1 MAALGHAELVE
12 LVVAL
17 LARVEALEVEK
28 QRLRSDNDRL
38 RAELSKNS
46 GNSSKPPSRDPAV
59 ERSRQAEARRAKRS
73 RDGKVRRPGK
83 QPGGEG
89 TTLAMVENPDEI
101 VVYTPAVCSG
111 CGGSLADAEVTATA
125 RRQVVDLPVVIPT
138 VTEHQAQTRRCACC
152 QATTTASFPDTVRA
166 PVSYGPRVKAVMVY
180 LLARQHIPVERA
192 QEAMADLFGLKIS
205 TGTIDACYA
214 EAGRRLK
221 GFIAALVAFLR
232 TLPVLHAD
240 ETTDRIGTVTCW
252 MHVVST
258 ASYTLIHAS
267 ATRGL
272 EAVRTAGVLIGYRG
286 VIVHDRLALYWKLT
300 AARHGICSAHLLRDL
315 AQAATVATQKTWAE
329 CLAGLLVD
337 INAAC
342 DDARAR
348 GLKTLA
354 PAVRNA
360 FTAKYDQ
367 LVAAA
372 VAANPDPGPGR
383 KRDALARQSYNLAV
397 AFKTHKKPILAFM
410 NNLSVGMTNNQA
422 ERDLRPVKLHRKI
435 SSCFKSQAG
444 AERFAHVRSYLST
457 TRKNDI
463 PAIDALTRLFTG
475 NPWMPP
481 APQAA

>member
-1 MAALGHAELVE
+1 MVE
-12 LVVAL
+12 LVAGL
-17 LARVEALEVEK
+17 LARLETLEVDN
-28 QRLRSDNDRL
+28 QQLRAENQRL
-38 RAELSKNS
+38 RAELAKNS

-83 QPGGEG
+83 QPGGDG
-89 TTLAMVENPDEI
+89 TTLAMVENPDEV
-101 VVYTPAVCSG
+101 VVYAPAVCAG
-111 CGGSLADAEVTATA
+111 CGGSLTDAEVTATVH
-125 RRQVVDLPVVIPT
+125 RQVVDLPVVTPT
-138 VTEHQAQTRRCACC
+138 VTEHQAQTRRCGCC
-152 QATTTASFPDTVRA
+152 NTTTAAAFPDGVRA
-166 PVSYGPRVKAVMVY
+166 PVSYGPRVKAIVVY
-180 LLARQHIPVERA
+180 LLARQHIPVGRA

-205 TGTIDACYA
+205 AGTVDACYA
-214 EAGRRLK
+214 EAGRRLE

-329 CLAGLLVD
+329 GLAGLLVE
-337 INAAC
+337 INTAC
-342 DDARAR
+342 DDARHR

-354 PAVRNA
+354 PAARNA
-360 FTAKYDQ
+360 FNSRYDH

-372 VAANPDPGPGR
+372 LAANPDPPAGR

-397 AFKTHKKPILAFM
+397 AFRTHKKPILAFM
-410 NNLSVGMTNNQA
+410 NNLAVGMTNNQA

-444 AERFAHVRSYLST
+444 AERFAHVRSYLYT

-463 PAIDALTRLFTG
+463 PAIDALTGLFTG

-481 APQAA
+481 VTHAA

>member
-1 MAALGHAELVE
+1 VAGLSQAELVE
-12 LVVAL
+12 LVAGL
-17 LARVEALEVEK
+17 LVRVEALEVDNR
-28 QRLRSDNDRL
+28 QLRAENQRL
-38 RAELSKNS
+38 RAELAKNS
-46 GNSSKPPSRDPAV
+46 GNSSKPPSRDPAA

-89 TTLAMVENPDEI
+89 TTLAMVESPDEVI
-101 VVYTPAVCSG
+101 VHAPHVCAG
-111 CGGSLADAEVTATA
+111 CGGSLAESEVTATA
-125 RRQVVDLPVVIPT
+125 RRQVVDLPVVVPT
-138 VTEHQAQTRRCACC
+138 VTEHQAQSRRCACC
-152 QATTTASFPDTVRA
+152 NTTTTAAFPDGVRA
-166 PVSYGPRVKAVMVY
+166 PVSYGPRVKAIVVY
-180 LLARQHIPVERA
+180 LLARQHIPVGRA

-205 TGTIDACYA
+205 AGTVDACYA

-221 GFIAALVAFLR
+221 GFIAALACLLR

-258 ASYTLIHAS
+258 ATYTLIHAS

-329 CLAGLLVD
+329 GLAVLLVE
-337 INAAC
+337 INTAC

-354 PAVRNA
+354 PATRNA
-360 FTAKYDQ
+360 FTARYDR
-367 LVAAA
+367 LVAAGL
-372 VAANPDPGPGR
+372 AANPDPPAGR

-397 AFKTHKKPILAFM
+397 AFATHKRPILAFM
-410 NNLSVGMTNNQA
+410 NNLAVGMTNNQA

-463 PAIDALTRLFTG
+463 PALDALTGLFNG

-481 APQAA
+481 APHPA